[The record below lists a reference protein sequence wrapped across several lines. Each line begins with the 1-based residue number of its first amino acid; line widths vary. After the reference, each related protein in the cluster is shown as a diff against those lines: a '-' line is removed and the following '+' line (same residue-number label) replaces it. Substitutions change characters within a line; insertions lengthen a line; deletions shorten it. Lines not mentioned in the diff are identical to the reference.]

1 MSYQEFIEEWRND
14 CEFIE
19 CHTSGS
25 TGTPKRILLPKVQMA
40 ASARRTLEFF
50 QIHSG
55 AHFYSCIA
63 PDFIG
68 GKMQAVRSE
77 ISNGSL
83 SWETPSNR
91 PEELCKTSKK
101 IDLLSVV
108 PSQMHWLLDNV
119 DSLPDIG
126 VILIGGSPIPDSLR
140 ERIGKSG
147 LNAWET
153 YGMTETASHIALRRV
168 TQEVDSFT
176 PLSGISISI
185 EQDNNDNEIAVD
197 GEKLIGCLAIDIDG
211 WQRIV
216 TNDLAEINP
225 DGTFHILGRKDNMII
240 TGGKKVSP
248 EEMEHR
254 LAHTLQWP
262 VMISWEP
269 DPLWGQKIV
278 AIVES
283 PEEMDEAA
291 KQKVIREWHNLLPGY
306 MVPKEIICT
315 PIPRTAN
322 GKFMRRKSDD
332 AHSPQ
337 K

>member
-1 MSYQEFIEEWRND
+1 MSYLEFIEEWRNC

-25 TGTPKRILLPKVQMA
+25 TGTPKRILLPKAQMA

-50 QIHSG
+50 HIPSG

-77 ISNGSL
+77 ISNGCL
-83 SWETPSNR
+83 SWESPSNR

-108 PSQMHWLLDNV
+108 PSQMHWILDNIE
-119 DSLPDIG
+119 SLPEIG

-140 ERIGKSG
+140 ASIGKSG

-153 YGMTETASHIALRRV
+153 YGMTETASHVALRRV
-168 TQEVDSFT
+168 APEVEFFT
-176 PLSGISISI
+176 PLPGINISIV
-185 EQDNNDNEIAVD
+185 QDNNVNGQTGDEAD
-197 GEKLIGCLAIDIDG
+197 SAGCLAIDIDG
-211 WQRIV
+211 WQRVV
-216 TNDLAEINP
+216 TNDLAEINSN
-225 DGTFHILGRKDNMII
+225 GCFRILGRKDNMII

-248 EEMEHR
+248 EEVEHK
-254 LAHTLQWP
+254 LGSTLPWP
-262 VMISWEP
+262 LMISWEP

-283 PEEMDEAA
+283 PEEIDDATKE
-291 KQKVIREWHNLLPGY
+291 KLINEWHTMLPAF
-306 MVPKEIICT
+306 MVPKEIICA

-322 GKFMRRKSDD
+322 GKFMRRIK
-332 AHSPQ
+332 
-337 K
+337 